1 MALLNGSLARLPHPL
16 VHDCNQQ
23 DEHDNFSVIDTL
35 DDPVIT
41 DANSVA
47 VQLFQPTCDSPEAGE
62 GNRSI
67 PF

>member
-1 MALLNGSLARLPHPL
+1 MALLNGSLARLPHPW

-23 DEHDNFSVIDTL
+23 DEYDHFSVIDTV

-47 VQLFQPTCDSPEAGE
+47 VQLFQPTCDSPEARE